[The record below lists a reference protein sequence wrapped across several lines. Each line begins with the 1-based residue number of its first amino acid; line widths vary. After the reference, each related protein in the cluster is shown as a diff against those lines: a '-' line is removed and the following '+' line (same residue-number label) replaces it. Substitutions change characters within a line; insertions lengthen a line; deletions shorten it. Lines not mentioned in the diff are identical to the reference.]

1 MAGSIKHIKRRLK
14 SVSSTAKLTRAMQ
27 MIATV
32 KMRQAVQQS
41 RHAVPFASETVTFL
55 TRFAHYMTQ
64 NPMNHPYLNHHQEVK
79 KVLGVVFA
87 ANRGMCGSFHSLLE
101 KKIGQVVREPAR
113 ILHHPFDSSAYAKV
127 KVSQLDYD
135 WVVIGKKGEQIIRR
149 LGHRVIASFTKVS
162 DSITA
167 SELDALFKTIK
178 DAFDTLEYQKV
189 VIFYTEYVS
198 TLKQVPML
206 RQLLPISQE
215 EVKRIADD
223 WKLNLHTF
231 EPRDTNKTNYLI
243 EPNRLQLV
251 EMISLLLLKM
261 TLYHAL
267 VQTKASVESARM
279 MAMKNATD
287 AANEMHQVL
296 NLVYNQLRQS
306 KITSEIAE
314 ISAGRAALE

>member
-1 MAGSIKHIKRRLK
+1 MANSIKQLKRRLR
-14 SVSSTAKLTRAMQ
+14 SIASTAKLTRAMQ

-32 KMRQAVQQS
+32 KMRQAVGQS
-41 RHAVPFASETVTFL
+41 RQAIPFANETVTFL
-55 TRFAHYMTQ
+55 TRFAHYIRQ
-64 NPMNHPYLNHHQEVK
+64 NPMNHPYLNDNQPTK

-101 KKIGQVVREPAR
+101 KKIRQVVDNPAEF
-113 ILHHPFDSSAYAKV
+113 ITTENKNKSGNSPIEFS
-127 KVSQLDYD
+127 
-135 WVVIGKKGEQIIRR
+135 WIVIGKKGEQMVRR
-149 LGHRVIASFTKVS
+149 LQHPVIASFTKVS
-162 DSITA
+162 DRIEM

-178 DAFDTLEYQKV
+178 DTFDTGAYQKV
-189 VIFYTEYVS
+189 LIFYTEYIS
-198 TLKQVPML
+198 TSKQIPMM

-215 EVKRIADD
+215 EVDKLVND
-223 WKLNLHTF
+223 WQLNLNSF

-243 EPNRLQLV
+243 EPNRPRLI

-261 TLYHAL
+261 ILYHAL

-287 AANEMHQVL
+287 AAEEMKEVL

>member
-1 MAGSIKHIKRRLK
+1 MANSIKQLKRRLR
-14 SVSSTAKLTRAMQ
+14 SVASTAKLTRAMQ

-32 KMRQAVQQS
+32 KMRQAVSQS
-41 RHAVPFASETVTFL
+41 RQAMTFANETVTFL
-55 TRFAHYMTQ
+55 TRFAHYIKQ
-64 NPMNHPYLNHHQEVK
+64 NPMNHPYLKESSETK

-101 KKIGQVVREPAR
+101 KKIRQVVDNPTEFATAGGKGKAQSGP
-113 ILHHPFDSSAYAKV
+113 IDYA
-127 KVSQLDYD
+127 
-135 WVVIGKKGEQIIRR
+135 WIVIGRKGEQMVRR
-149 LGHRVIASFTKVS
+149 LGHPVIASFTKVS
-162 DSITA
+162 DQIEM
-167 SELDALFKTIK
+167 SELDALFKTVK
-178 DAFDTLEYQKV
+178 DAFATGEYQKV
-189 VIFYTEYVS
+189 LIFYTEYIS
-198 TLKQVPML
+198 TSKQIPMM
-206 RQLLPISQE
+206 RQLLPISQD
-215 EVKRIADD
+215 EVDKLVHD
-223 WKLNLHTF
+223 WQLNLNSF

-243 EPNRLQLV
+243 EPNRPLLI

-261 TLYHAL
+261 ILYHAL

-287 AANEMHQVL
+287 AAEEMKEVL